1 MRSLQYSRSVV
12 SSSLKIL
19 SRCSAFLRL
28 QTYLNSSPDNFPTTQ
43 LTSTNNKPSLLRRPP
58 LLLGSPRSYLRAC
71 TLVILAPGQLVY
83 PLLLLPHLLVGEV
96 GLNITHSGQ
105 DLLIELRTK
114 VMRRIAKISQSQRRY
129 ADTKVLNVRALV
141 GPLDGPSC

>member
-1 MRSLQYSRSVV
+1 MPKNNTIFKLDGWRPGKPSIKFKRTVSHQETWNSSLRSLQYSRSVV

-28 QTYLNSSPDNFPTTQ
+28 QTYLNSSPDNFPATQ
-43 LTSTNNKPSLLRRPP
+43 LTSTNNKPSLLGRPP

-71 TLVILAPGQLVY
+71 TLVILAPGQLIY

-96 GLNITHSGQ
+96 GLNINMCYTHYTQ
-105 DLLIELRTK
+105 VRTF
-114 VMRRIAKISQSQRRY
+114 
-129 ADTKVLNVRALV
+129 
-141 GPLDGPSC
+141 

>member
-28 QTYLNSSPDNFPTTQ
+28 QTYLNSSPDNFPATQ
-43 LTSTNNKPSLLRRPP
+43 LTSTNNKPSLLGRPP

-71 TLVILAPGQLVY
+71 TLVILAPGQLIY

-96 GLNITHSGQ
+96 GLNINMCYTHPGQ
-105 DLLIELRTK
+105 VRTFYSDET
-114 VMRRIAKISQSQRRY
+114 VLPATAGCRRTWSRCS
-129 ADTKVLNVRALV
+129 ADTC
-141 GPLDGPSC
+141 PSWR